1 MTKISRLVFFTKKNT
16 GKAKSSDR
24 IDTTS
29 ISVVIPVKDNQKGIN
44 QYLEYFFKTQIPEHY
59 PKEIIIVDND
69 SVIPIEVEQRFRS
82 NNLLI
87 KVLDCKKP
95 GPGAARNAGVKAAE
109 GDWILFNDSDCL
121 PTSSTVSGYLKSE
134 NGSVGYAGNVKSF
147 GNDKLSAYYESQEIL
162 VPAKIYNNK
171 GVFTPQYIITAN
183 ALVWKKAFEDIG
195 GFNETMDLAGGE
207 DIDLGLRLSE
217 IGDLSYCFE
226 SIVLHDFSDGW
237 AGFRKRFIRYGRGN
251 RIVARIWEADLTPR
265 LFRANKKTLFNVVAA
280 KLQFLFL
287 AIGYFQ
293 ERN

>member
-1 MTKISRLVFFTKKNT
+1 MTQISRLVFFTKKNT

-24 IDTTS
+24 IKTTN

-44 QYLEYFFKTQIPEHY
+44 QYLEYFFKTQIPERY
-59 PKEIIIVDND
+59 PKEIIIVDNN
-69 SVIPIEVEQRFRS
+69 STLPIVVDHRFLS
-82 NNLLI
+82 NNLPI
-87 KVLDCKKP
+87 KVLHCKKP
-95 GPGAARNAGVKAAE
+95 GPGAARNAGVKLAE

-121 PTSSTVSGYLKSE
+121 PTLSTVTGYLQSD

-162 VPAKIYNNK
+162 VPAKIYNDK
-171 GVFTPQYIITAN
+171 GVFTPQYLITAN
-183 ALVWKKAFEDIG
+183 ALVWKKAFEEVK

-217 IGDLSYCFE
+217 IGELSYCFD

-237 AGFRKRFIRYGRGN
+237 SGFRKRFVRYGRGN
-251 RIVARIWEADLTPR
+251 RVVARIWKADLRPR
-265 LFRANKKTLFNVVAA
+265 PFRANEKTIFNAVAA
-280 KLQFLFL
+280 KLQFVFL